1 MSELPTHSKFEQA
14 QALCSL
20 PPFKM
25 VDVVTND
32 MGQPKLK
39 TLYFHITETAYE
51 YVNSQYTI
59 AARCI
64 FPLTFALQF
73 FLCSFLHW

>member
-1 MSELPTHSKFEQA
+1 MSERQLTQA

-39 TLYFHITETAYE
+39 TLYFHITETTYE
-51 YVNSQYTI
+51 YMNSEYTI
-59 AARCI
+59 AVRRIC
-64 FPLTFALQF
+64 PLTYELHEFQL